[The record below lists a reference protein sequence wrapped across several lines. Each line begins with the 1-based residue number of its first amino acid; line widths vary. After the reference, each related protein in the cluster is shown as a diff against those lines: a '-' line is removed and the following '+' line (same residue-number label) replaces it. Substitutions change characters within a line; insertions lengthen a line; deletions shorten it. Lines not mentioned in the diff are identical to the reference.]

1 VVPRGEENTD
11 LVRKA
16 EFPSW
21 RKNGWLSWH
30 EVRALRQRIWYL
42 HLKTFFQEED
52 SVMPRQST
60 KRQLCFYASLPV
72 FLWILGLANP
82 LSAEPDRARAL
93 GIPFA
98 GKTGPL
104 NGITDV
110 LGVEVGHK
118 TLISGEGPLVRG
130 VGPIR
135 TGVTV
140 IHPRGKASTEGV
152 YGGWFTLNASGEM
165 TGTTWL
171 EERGLIDGPI
181 GITNTHSVGIVRDAF
196 VGWMVDQKWPALW
209 HAPIVAET
217 YDGALNDING
227 QHVKRPHVYSALEQA
242 TAGPV
247 TEGAVGGGTGMVC
260 NGFKGGIGT
269 ASRIVSVADQSY
281 VVGVLVQC
289 NYNWGGKSLRLGDQ
303 WVSEKLPV
311 GEHCYTDPS
320 IAPQNPWFPYCSG
333 AELDKDSPTRDGSI
347 IVVVATDAPIL
358 PHQLNRLAKRPALAL
373 GRLGAISNPGSGDI
387 FLAFSTGNAGAIN
400 EDQFNKVEQFPN
412 NALDTLFR
420 GTVQATEEAIVNA
433 MVAADTVTGA
443 DGLRVH
449 RLPHDEVREL
459 FSP

>member
-1 VVPRGEENTD
+1 MVPRGEENTD

-16 EFPSW
+16 EFPSR

-320 IAPQNPWFPYCSG
+320 IAPQNHWFPYCSG

-433 MVAADTVTGA
+433 MVAADTVT
-443 DGLRVH
+443 
-449 RLPHDEVREL
+449 
-459 FSP
+459 

>member
-1 VVPRGEENTD
+1 

-16 EFPSW
+16 EFPSR

-449 RLPHDEVREL
+449 SLPHDEVREL
-459 FSP
+459 FSQ

>member
-1 VVPRGEENTD
+1 MVPRGEENTN

-42 HLKTFFQEED
+42 HLMTFFQEED

-449 RLPHDEVREL
+449 SLPHDEVREL
-459 FSP
+459 FSQ